1 MTHEVDLL
9 YILGQAKDAFA
20 AIGLLLIFVVAPAVY
35 ILPIDESAWG
45 KKPTPRKRGP
55 GPVTYCRQHNKHR
68 ADCED
73 EHRP

>member
-20 AIGLLLIFVVAPAVY
+20 GIGLLLIFVVAPCIY

-45 KKPTPRKRGP
+45 KKPTAKKPKGP
-55 GPVTYCRQHNKHR
+55 QTWCRQHSKMR
-68 ADCED
+68 SECQD

>member
-20 AIGLLLIFVVAPAVY
+20 TIGLLLIFVVAPAIY

-45 KKPTPRKRGP
+45 KKAPAKRRGSAI
-55 GPVTYCRQHNKHR
+55 TYCRQHNKMR
-68 ADCED
+68 PECDE

>member
-20 AIGLLLIFVVAPAVY
+20 TIGLLLIFVVAPAIY
-35 ILPIDESAWG
+35 ILPIDEGAWG
-45 KKPTPRKRGP
+45 KKPSGKKSTGP
-55 GPVTYCRQHNKHR
+55 QTWCRQHSKMR
-68 ADCED
+68 SDCES

>member
-1 MTHEVDLL
+1 MTDTVDLL

-20 AIGLLLIFVVAPAVY
+20 TIGLLLIFVVAPAIY

-45 KKPTPRKRGP
+45 KKPDPNKGRGA
-55 GPVTYCRQHNKHR
+55 VTYCRQHNKNR
-68 ADCED
+68 SECED

>member
-1 MTHEVDLL
+1 MTVAELL

-20 AIGLLLIFVVAPAVY
+20 GIGLLLIFVVAPAIY
-35 ILPIDESAWG
+35 ILPIDESAWKPTAK
-45 KKPTPRKRGP
+45 KKPAR
-55 GPVTYCRQHNKHR
+55 GPVTYCRQHNKNR